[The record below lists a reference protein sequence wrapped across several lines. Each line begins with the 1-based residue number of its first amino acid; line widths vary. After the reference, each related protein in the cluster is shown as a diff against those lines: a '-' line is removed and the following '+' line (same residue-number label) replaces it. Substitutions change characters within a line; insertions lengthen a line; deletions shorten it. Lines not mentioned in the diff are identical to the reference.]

1 MSYMYSVC
9 ISMFFFF
16 FSSRRRHT
24 RCALVTGV
32 QTCALP
38 ILFGDGKANH
48 IHCRADLFQQAHQLV
63 QLHTALLYSIEGP
76 LRHARPVE
84 QQRRKMSRSEDIAVE
99 KYRKLRASLSLAPA
113 VDRPTAVSKHGRT
126 DFPDVQHRK
135 AVRTGQGV
143 ARG

>member
-48 IHCRADLFQQAHQLV
+48 IHCRADLFQQAHHLV

-84 QQRRKMSRSEDIAVE
+84 QQRRKMSRIEDIEVE
-99 KYRKLRASLSLAPA
+99 MYRKMRDSLGLDP
-113 VDRPTAVSKHGRT
+113 VEDRPAAVSKDGWR
-126 DFPDVQHRK
+126 DMPDAQFLPDQ
-135 AVRTGQGV
+135 VRPEE
-143 ARG
+143 RR